1 MSKPEHCILRECW
14 HFDGVLHLRLDAHG
28 EERHIV
34 LPLTS
39 NDLDNLHDALVGIEL
54 EAGRT
59 AEAGGNPLIGV

>member
-1 MSKPEHCILRECW
+1 MANPERFILRECW
-14 HFDGVLHLRLDAHG
+14 HVDGELHLRLDALG

-59 AEAGGNPLIGV
+59 AEAGGNPPNGV